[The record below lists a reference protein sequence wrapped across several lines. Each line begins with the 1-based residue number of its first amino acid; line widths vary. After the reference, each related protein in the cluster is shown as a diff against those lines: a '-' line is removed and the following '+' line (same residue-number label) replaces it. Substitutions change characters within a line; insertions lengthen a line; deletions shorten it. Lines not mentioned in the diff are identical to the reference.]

1 MPNRHELLQARAAAE
16 AAVPMHATTRP
27 MRTRGIDLDD
37 ATADECFNQC
47 ILVGSLNA
55 SGLFKLTKLTK
66 GGTTSDWSA
75 VKKWQVTLSHVLD
88 YSQGRI
94 PKQKSFHTQFQK
106 WLHSKDISWDV
117 KDTERAIWH
126 ARVMLSSLLNIKR
139 SSLPQAPRTFPSLQI
154 LIDKLKVDDE
164 NTDGSQISDIAKV
177 QSSNI
182 AEVHTSNIAEA
193 HTSNITE
200 AHTSIIAEAHTSN
213 IAEVSKT
220 AYVDK
225 LQRELF
231 DTPVPV
237 RRHTAPI
244 TDPFDFAGDTMD
256 LTTMFRKFTDSK
268 PKSKRRLRRKL
279 IAPEF
284 GAPPVETDKPPVPA
298 EPLGQVAR
306 ALCEG
311 VPDYLALAKLAAQG
325 DGVPVAPSQG
335 EYLSQLGKGKLH
347 GYKKGKK
354 GKKGK

>member
-1 MPNRHELLQARAAAE
+1 MTTARAEFQNRKVFTHSSRNGCTAK
-16 AAVPMHATTRP
+16 TT
-27 MRTRGIDLDD
+27 
-37 ATADECFNQC
+37 A
-47 ILVGSLNA
+47 
-55 SGLFKLTKLTK
+55 
-66 GGTTSDWSA
+66 GTLKIRSE
-75 VKKWQVTLSHVLD
+75 
-88 YSQGRI
+88 
-94 PKQKSFHTQFQK
+94 PF
-106 WLHSKDISWDV
+106 
-117 KDTERAIWH
+117 WH

-284 GAPPVETDKPPVPA
+284 GTPPVETDKPPVPV

-306 ALCEG
+306 ALCERG
-311 VPDYLALAKLAAQG
+311 ARLPCA
-325 DGVPVAPSQG
+325 SQVG
-335 EYLSQLGKGKLH
+335 GTG
-347 GYKKGKK
+347 
-354 GKKGK
+354 